1 MQTAINPIPA
11 TRSGIA
17 AEIAKCAASRS
28 YFVNRFVQIFDA
40 QAQGWIPFALWR
52 EQEHMLR
59 SFDRHQLVIAL
70 KARQL
75 GITWL
80 CLGGDILWSMLFR
93 PKAVA
98 LIFSKRDDE
107 ATYLLNEERL
117 KGMYQRLPE
126 WMQARAVTT
135 DSAHQFGLSNGSMA
149 YAFPTTGGDGYTA
162 TNVLVDEAD
171 LIPNFNQMMRSVKPT
186 IDAGGRMVMIS
197 RVDKSK
203 PESGFKNIY
212 RGAKDGS
219 NSWFP
224 IFLPWYVRPERTRVW
239 HEQQKQDAITN
250 TGSLDDVFE
259 QYPETDE
266 QALMTRSSDKRLPGE
281 WLLNAY
287 AELAPLGDAVLRLAK
302 APAVPGLRVYKLPKP
317 ERKYVM
323 GVDTAE
329 GNPTSDDSAAVV
341 LDLETG
347 EHVAVL
353 VGKFEPETFA
363 VYLAQTSAF
372 FNQAPALVER
382 NNHGHAVLLALKA
395 HPHVR
400 RLKGADKKDGWQTN
414 AQSKAL
420 LYANA
425 ATAYR
430 DSEGVLHDRQTYR
443 QLGSIVGSTLSAPE
457 GQHDDLAMADVLAR
471 QGMIQALNGWFDPQ
485 VW

>member
-1 MQTAINPIPA
+1 MTTTSSPT
-11 TRSGIA
+11 TRTGIEN
-17 AEIAKCAASRS
+17 EIAKCAASRD
-28 YFVNRFVQIFDA
+28 YFVNTYLNIFDA
-40 QAQGWIPFALWR
+40 KAATWIPFTLWT
-52 EQEHMLR
+52 EQRRMLR
-59 SFDRHQLVIAL
+59 AFDRHQLIIAL

-117 KGMYQRLPE
+117 KGMYKRLPE
-126 WMQARAVTT
+126 WMQARRITV

-171 LIPNFNQMMRSVKPT
+171 LIPNFSQMMGSVKPT
-186 IDAGGRMVMIS
+186 IDAGGRMVIIS

-203 PESGFKNIY
+203 PESGFKQIY

-224 IFLPWYVRPERTRVW
+224 IFLPWHVRPERTRAW
-239 HEQQKQDAITN
+239 HDQQKQDSLTN
-250 TGSLDDVFE
+250 SGSLDDVYE

-266 QALMTRSSDKRLPGE
+266 QALMTRSSDKRISGE

-287 AELAPLGDAVLRLAK
+287 AELPPLSDAVLRLAK

-317 ERKYVM
+317 GRAYVI
-323 GVDTAE
+323 GADTAE
-329 GNPTSDDSAAVV
+329 GNPASDDSTAGV
-341 LDLETG
+341 LDAETG
-347 EHVAVL
+347 EQMAVL
-353 VGKFEPETFA
+353 VGKFEPA
-363 VYLAQTSAF
+363 VHGMYIDQTGHF
-372 FNQAPALVER
+372 YNDAPVLVER
-382 NNHGHAVLLALKA
+382 NNHGHAVLLWLRQNSTL
-395 HPHVR
+395 R
-400 RLKGADKKDGWQTN
+400 RLKGADGKDGWQTN

-425 ATAYR
+425 VTAYR
-430 DSEGVLHDRQTYR
+430 DSEGILHDRNTYR
-443 QLGSIVGSTLSAPE
+443 QLGSIVGATLSAPE
-457 GQHDDLAMADVLAR
+457 GQPDDLAMADVLAR
-471 QGMIQALNGWFDPQ
+471 QAIIQAVSREPEPQ

>member
-1 MQTAINPIPA
+1 MTTTSSPT
-11 TRSGIA
+11 TRTGIEN
-17 AEIAKCAASRS
+17 EIAKCAASRD
-28 YFVNRFVQIFDA
+28 YFVNTYLNIFDA
-40 QAQGWIPFALWR
+40 KAATWIPFTLWT
-52 EQEHMLR
+52 EQRRMLR
-59 SFDRHQLVIAL
+59 AFDRHQLIIAL

-126 WMQARAVTT
+126 WMQARAITT

-197 RVDKSK
+197 RVDKAK

-212 RGAKDGS
+212 RGAKDGA
-219 NSWFP
+219 NAWYP
-224 IFLPWYVRPERTRVW
+224 IFLPWHVRPERTRAW
-239 HEQQKQDAITN
+239 YEQQRQDALTN

-266 QALMTRSSDKRLPGE
+266 QALMTRSSDKRIPAD
-281 WLLNAY
+281 WLLSAY
-287 AELAPLGDAVLRLAK
+287 VELAPLSDAVLKLAK
-302 APAVPGLRVYKLPKP
+302 APAVPGLRVYKLPKKD
-317 ERKYVM
+317 RKYVM
-323 GVDTAE
+323 GADPAE
-329 GNPTSDDSAAVV
+329 GNPTSDDSTALV
-341 LDLETG
+341 LDAETG
-347 EHVAVL
+347 KHMAVL
-353 VGKFEPETFA
+353 VGKFEPETFG
-363 VYLAQTSAF
+363 VYLSQVGVFYNSA
-372 FNQAPALVER
+372 PVLPER
-382 NNHGHAVLLALKA
+382 NNHGHAVILGMRHSSPL
-395 HPHVR
+395 R
-400 RLKGADKKDGWQTN
+400 ILKGLDGKPGWQTN

-425 ATAYR
+425 ASAYR
-430 DSEGVLHDRQTYR
+430 DSEGILHDRQVYR

-457 GQHDDLAMADVLAR
+457 GQMDDLAMADVLAR
-471 QGMIQALNGWFDPQ
+471 QAMIQATLGDYSPD
-485 VW
+485 VWD